1 MFLYTS
7 MIILR
12 SSIID
17 NKVLYE
23 SQLIERIN
31 MTKGQRAGDGAI
43 AVEVEKDKSY
53 YWCSC
58 GKSSK
63 QPFCDA
69 SHKGTEFTPVVFK
82 AEETKKMF
90 FCVCK
95 QTDGQPFCDGSHNKK

>member
-1 MFLYTS
+1 

-12 SSIID
+12 SCVID
-17 NKVLYE
+17 NKVLNR
-23 SQLIERIN
+23 SQLIERVN
-31 MTKGQRAGDGAI
+31 MTKGQRAGDGPI

-82 AEETKKMF
+82 AEETKKNVLLCM
-90 FCVCK
+90 
-95 QTDGQPFCDGSHNKK
+95 QTNRW